1 MVNYEKQISKTYYT
15 ANRKESTRELL
26 GKVLDSINIAKEIAD
41 GLRVIFD
48 FNLRAILL
56 YGSHGEVKQYN
67 EVMKPGKVQ
76 KRTSISPHLPSTSS
90 EKFLSIPFLA
100 YFENFTSAFLKFLT
114 PLKFLFNW

>member
-67 EVMKPGKVQ
+67 EVMKPVKVQ
-76 KRTSISPHLPSTSS
+76 KRTLILPRFVCPSMIETFSS
-90 EKFLSIPFLA
+90 DKKSVDVCL
-100 YFENFTSAFLKFLT
+100 
-114 PLKFLFNW
+114 